1 MGIIISRRGWTHDIR
16 WVGQWNPAPVV
27 QTVVYHS
34 LSEFIPRFLGLKNMF
49 QPWKKVVQDYFA
61 IIHSM
66 ATTSRKTKITIEM
79 LKSLASSIQHDHY
92 PWEME
97 RIEPCG
103 PLQAFLPV
111 RYEIKIGSMLRSVNQ
126 RCCEKK
132 LKKNVFSK
140 KTWQIM
146 KHPSNFRNSFCM
158 DVYGP
163 IFSLDVHV
171 YGDVE
176 YRIVRSIVIM
186 VDLRC
191 LSVLAT
197 LPMFAEWSQLQSP
210 ARAPFLRNHLD
221 LLKCFPDWLLF
232 DLTWVYWVYWFWFH
246 PEFCK
251 FLPSHTWT

>member
-1 MGIIISRRGWTHDIR
+1 
-16 WVGQWNPAPVV
+16 
-27 QTVVYHS
+27 
-34 LSEFIPRFLGLKNMF
+34 
-49 QPWKKVVQDYFA
+49 
-61 IIHSM
+61 
-66 ATTSRKTKITIEM
+66 M

-92 PWEME
+92 LWEME
-97 RIEPCG
+97 SIKPCG

-111 RYEIKIGSMLRSVNQ
+111 RHEIKIGSMLRSVNQ

-132 LKKNVFSK
+132 KKNVNSK
-140 KTWQIM
+140 KHDNLWSTQV
-146 KHPSNFRNSFCM
+146 SNFRNSFCM

-163 IFSLDVHV
+163 IFSLDAHV

-176 YRIVRSIVIM
+176 YRIVRPIVIM

-232 DLTWVYWVYWFWFH
+232 DLIWVYWVYWFWFH
-246 PEFCK
+246 PGFCK